1 MLHRLAESISGL
13 LKSLKIPSQG
23 EGVGA
28 WIQANFSQ
36 PTAVK
41 EIKILQRHNVA
52 EANR

>member
-1 MLHRLAESISGL
+1 MI
-13 LKSLKIPSQG
+13 IMQG